1 MLPHNDK
8 AAKRSCLILSILI
21 FVVLPFSL
29 IALGLLLWFG
39 RESFGRSQLK
49 ARIASLAMQG
59 YPVDNASVESQY
71 RDRADPKHTNAWLA
85 VLNTISS
92 ADFKASTNGVP
103 YIGIDVELP
112 VLTSDDWE
120 EEEVSLAFLERWKSL
135 HAEVLRL
142 SIDAKPVRFPIVFK
156 SFATL
161 LPETQNVR
169 QLARLLQLNGR
180 VGLRARDSTKVRDAI
195 DGLLGLSRVNADEP
209 FLVSQLVSMAIDGIA
224 IGLLKDAIQHD
235 ALSES
240 DLLDLLPKVLASTT
254 IGKEWQTAIAGE
266 RGTALLYFQDPK
278 QAQLLDVKS
287 FPARSRDGLFYIE
300 LTQEVAEIP
309 TEDIVEFK
317 TKLADIESKLK
328 AKASESWLSRFDTM
342 LTLQITPA
350 FSAAGDAFIRRAL
363 QHRIAALAIGLR
375 LYEDRKGKL
384 PASLNDL
391 AELPMDLKALAPT
404 KDRSFGYRRDGNNAK
419 LWGGTFQDAVHIP
432 TEPPAIVAGEPD
444 NSGKKFW
451 LWEFR
456 AVK

>member
-39 RESFGRSQLK
+39 RESSGRSQLK
-49 ARIASLAMQG
+49 ARIASLAKQG
-59 YPVDNASVESQY
+59 YPVDNASMESQY
-71 RDRADPKHTNAWLA
+71 QDRADPTHTNAWLD
-85 VLNTISS
+85 VLSTITSPDFNASS
-92 ADFKASTNGVP
+92 KGVP
-103 YIGIDVELP
+103 YLGIDVEPPILK
-112 VLTSDDWE
+112 TDHWE
-120 EEEVSLAFLERWKSL
+120 EEEVTLAFLEKWKSL

-142 SIDAKPVRFPIVFK
+142 SVDAKPVRFPIVFK

-169 QLARLLQLNGR
+169 QLARLLQLHGR
-180 VGLRARDSTKVRDAI
+180 VGLRARDSAKVRDAI
-195 DGLLGLSRVNADEP
+195 DGLLGQSRVNADEP

-240 DLLDLLPKVLASTT
+240 DLLVLLPKVLASTT

-278 QAQLLDVKS
+278 EAQLLEVRS

-328 AKASESWLSRFDTM
+328 AKAAESWLS
-342 LTLQITPA
+342 
-350 FSAAGDAFIRRAL
+350 
-363 QHRIAALAIGLR
+363 
-375 LYEDRKGKL
+375 
-384 PASLNDL
+384 
-391 AELPMDLKALAPT
+391 
-404 KDRSFGYRRDGNNAK
+404 
-419 LWGGTFQDAVHIP
+419 
-432 TEPPAIVAGEPD
+432 
-444 NSGKKFW
+444 
-451 LWEFR
+451 
-456 AVK
+456 

>member
-21 FVVLPFSL
+21 FVVLPFSM

-49 ARIASLAMQG
+49 ARIASLAKQG

-71 RDRADPKHTNAWLA
+71 RDRADPTHTNAWLDL
-85 VLNTISS
+85 LNTVTSPDFNASS
-92 ADFKASTNGVP
+92 KGIP
-103 YIGIDVELP
+103 YLGIDVETPILK
-112 VLTSDDWE
+112 TDDWE
-120 EEEVSLAFLERWKSL
+120 EEEVTHAFLEKWKSL

-142 SIDAKPVRFPIVFK
+142 SVDAKPVRFPIVFK

-161 LPETQNVR
+161 LPETHNVR
-169 QLARLLQLNGR
+169 QLARLLQLHGR
-180 VGLRARDSTKVRDAI
+180 VGLRARDSAKVRDAI
-195 DGLLGLSRVNADEP
+195 DGLLGQSRVNADEP

-240 DLLDLLPKVLASTT
+240 DLLVLLPKVLASTT

-278 QAQLLDVKS
+278 EAQLLDVRS

-328 AKASESWLSRFDTM
+328 AKAAESWLSRFDTI

-363 QHRIAALAIGLR
+363 QHRIAALAIGIR
-375 LYEDRKGKL
+375 IYEDRHGKF
-384 PASLNDL
+384 PKSLDDL
-391 AELPMDLKALAPT
+391 SALPMDVKQLMPT
-404 KDRSFGYRRDGNNAK
+404 INRTFGYRLDGENAR
-419 LWGGTFQDAVHIP
+419 LWGGTYQDAFSIP
-432 TEPPAIVAGEPD
+432 DEPPSIIAGEPD
-444 NSGKKFW
+444 NTGKAFW
-451 LWEFR
+451 NWEFLDR
-456 AVK
+456 K

>member
-39 RESFGRSQLK
+39 RESSGRSQLK
-49 ARIASLAMQG
+49 ARIASLAKQG

-195 DGLLGLSRVNADEP
+195 DGLLGQSRVNAEEP

-240 DLLDLLPKVLASTT
+240 DLLVLLPKVLASTT

-266 RGTALLYFQDPK
+266 RGTALLYFQNPK
-278 QAQLLDVKS
+278 EAQLLDVRS
-287 FPARSRDGLFYIE
+287 FPARSRDGVFFIE
-300 LTQEVAEIP
+300 LMQEVLEIP
-309 TEDIVEFK
+309 NADIVEFK

-419 LWGGTFQDAVHIP
+419 LWGGTFQDAFHIP

-444 NSGKKFW
+444 NSGKEFW

>member
-1 MLPHNDK
+1 MVPNNEK
-8 AAKRSCLILSILI
+8 ASKRGCLILSILI

-29 IALGLLLWFG
+29 LALGLLLWYG
-39 RESFGRSQLK
+39 RESSGRSRLK
-49 ARIASLAMQG
+49 ARIDSLSKQG
-59 YPVDNASVESQY
+59 DPVDNSSVESY
-71 RDRADPKHTNAWLA
+71 YKNRTSPENTDAWLA

-92 ADFKASTNGVP
+92 ADFKASTKGVP

-112 VLTSDDWE
+112 VLTSDGWE

-142 SIDAKPVRFPIVFK
+142 SIDAKPVRFPIVFD

-161 LPETQNVR
+161 LPQTQNSRDV
-169 QLARLLQLNGR
+169 ARVLQLQGR
-180 VGLRARDSTKVRDAI
+180 VGLRARDSAVVRDAI
-195 DGLLGLSRVNADEP
+195 DGLLGLSRVNAGEP
-209 FLVSQLVSMAIDGIA
+209 FLVSQLVSMAIDGVA

-240 DLLDLLPKVLASTT
+240 DLLVLLPKVLASTT
-254 IGKEWQTAIAGE
+254 IGKEWQTTIAGE
-266 RGTALLYFQDPK
+266 RGTALPVFIDPNK
-278 QAQLLDVKS
+278 AKAMGVMSL
-287 FPARSRDGLFYIE
+287 PGRSRDAIFFIE
-300 LTQEVAEIP
+300 LMQEVSEIP
-309 TEDIVEFK
+309 TEDFVEFQS
-317 TKLADIESKLK
+317 KLAEIESKLK
-328 AKASESWLSRFDTM
+328 KANQSWFSKYDNF

-350 FSAAGDAFIRRAL
+350 CNAAGEAFIRRAL
-363 QHRIAALAIGLR
+363 QHRIAALAIGIR

-391 AELPMDLKALAPT
+391 SELPMDLKALAPT

-444 NSGKKFW
+444 NSGKEFW